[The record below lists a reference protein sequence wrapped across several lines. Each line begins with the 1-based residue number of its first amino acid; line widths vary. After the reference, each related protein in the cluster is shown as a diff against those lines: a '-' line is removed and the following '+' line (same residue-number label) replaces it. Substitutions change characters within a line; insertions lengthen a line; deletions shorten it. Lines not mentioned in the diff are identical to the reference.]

1 MTTITEDIIQTFDL
15 PAISET
21 KDHLESIRAF
31 QRTCR
36 EHLVE
41 GSDYGTIPGTQ
52 RPTLLKPGAEKLV
65 RLLGLAPEYEVESI
79 KDWDRPFFHF
89 QITCRLRH
97 LASGQVVDTGV
108 GECNSME
115 ARYRWRQT
123 KRQCPSCGAEA
134 IVKGREEYGGGWIC
148 FKRQDGCGAKFGDD
162 DQRVVSQQVGRVEN
176 DDIYSQVNT
185 ILKMAKKRAMV
196 DAALSAGRLSD
207 VFTQDLEDMPRTSAP
222 DQKSGATIDPTTGE
236 IVPPALAPSSTGEQA
251 AGPSGAFQEALQA
264 LNEAREQA
272 GMNADELVSMSTNR
286 FGVGPRGLNA
296 QQLDELTAMV
306 GQSGEE
312 GIDDNNQD

>member
-1 MTTITEDIIQTFDL
+1 MTTITDTEDSIQTFDL

-21 KDHLESIRAF
+21 KDHLETIRAF

-115 ARYRWRQT
+115 ARYRWRQA
-123 KRQCPSCGAEA
+123 KRQCPECGVEA
-134 IVKGREEYGGGWIC
+134 IIKGKEEYGGGWLC

-222 DQKSGATIDPTTGE
+222 DQKSGATIDAATGE
-236 IVPPALAPSSTGEQA
+236 IVPPASAPPSTGEQPS
-251 AGPSGAFQEALQA
+251 GPTGAFQEALHV
-264 LNEAREQA
+264 LNEARKQA
-272 GMNADELVSMSTNR
+272 GMSVDELVAMSTNHY
-286 FGVGPRGLNA
+286 GVGPRDLNA
-296 QQLDELTAMV
+296 QQLEELTVMV

-312 GIDDNNQD
+312 TTNAD